1 MKKINKKLLTSIA
14 GIVLLSIGFVSLSS
28 ESSSIA
34 SVQKVNAATT
44 KVQLK
49 SNAYV
54 YTKQGVRKRVKSLKK
69 GRILNAYSL
78 VTIKG
83 TKYYNIGKGRYI
95 KKTNVQKRQLYISL
109 FPALCYYIL
118 WFWYT
123 YILPTK

>member
-14 GIVLLSIGFVSLSS
+14 GIVLLGFGSASLSGK
-28 ESSSIA
+28 SSPIVL
-34 SVQKVNAATT
+34 VQKVNAATT

-118 WFWYT
+118 
-123 YILPTK
+123 

>member
-95 KKTNVQKRQLYISL
+95 KKTNVQKTIVTQLVQP
-109 FPALCYYIL
+109 F
-118 WFWYT
+118 
-123 YILPTK
+123 